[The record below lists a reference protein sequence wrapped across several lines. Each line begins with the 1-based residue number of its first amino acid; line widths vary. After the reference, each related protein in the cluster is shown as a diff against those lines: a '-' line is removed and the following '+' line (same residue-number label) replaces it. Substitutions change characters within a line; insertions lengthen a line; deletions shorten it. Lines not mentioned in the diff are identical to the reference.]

1 MEHTHVKRYP
11 QINTRR
17 TPQYTHEHT
26 TTCCIYM
33 SESTCKAVCAWHL
46 PAEHMQACSLTFIP
60 QAHRHDRKR
69 KLWKGF
75 WQKRGLRL
83 PWELPAAGI
92 WFPLPPPGLARA
104 LWLGCRI
111 TAHWLVPTTLPAQFP
126 HLQSVFSLPCSKAGM
141 RIKWENRGPNVG
153 LTKKTDL
160 SFLPWQWDLLLRNE
174 IFSSGPGERAAW
186 WSVVKERC
194 FCWSQ
199 AGKYW
204 QERELRNFHKLT
216 LKKMKVVSFITFFI
230 L

>member
-11 QINTRR
+11 QINTHR

-153 LTKKTDL
+153 LTKKQTFHFSLDNETYYSEMRSFPLAQGKEPHGGQL
-160 SFLPWQWDLLLRNE
+160 SKKDAFVGPRLENIGRKGNSE
-174 IFSSGPGERAAW
+174 IFTNW
-186 WSVVKERC
+186 
-194 FCWSQ
+194 
-199 AGKYW
+199 
-204 QERELRNFHKLT
+204 L
-216 LKKMKVVSFITFFI
+216 
-230 L
+230 